1 MKFGFDLDQ
10 LLLVQ
15 KTQICVIV
23 ELVVEVEKIVAA
35 GEQTVEFVGLV
46 AAKETDLFEIV
57 EERIVAVLVVEQTGS
72 GAVKSHS
79 EVELVA
85 VRTVSAAAEPAD

>member
-1 MKFGFDLDQ
+1 M
-10 LLLVQ
+10 V
-15 KTQICVIV
+15 
-23 ELVVEVEKIVAA
+23 
-35 GEQTVEFVGLV
+35 
-46 AAKETDLFEIV
+46 AKETGLIEIV

-85 VRTVSAAAEPAD
+85 ARIVSAAEEPVE